1 MANQDNPFLNFDFA
15 RIFSES
21 GFPGADLDAM
31 LASQKKNI
39 EALVSA
45 GQVVAEG
52 YQAVAQRQSE
62 IVRTAMGEAQAK
74 VDAAKMPGTMN
85 EQLAGQTELLKSGIE
100 QVIRNLRESSELVQ
114 KSRTEALEI
123 LGRRVAEGLDEL
135 KKQSG
140 S

>member
-21 GFPGADLDAM
+21 GLPGADLDAM